1 MKERATRGRRCVAA
15 LLAYLAALALA
26 SLFLS
31 PAGALRFELES
42 GHTKCVTEDIKLHA
56 MAVGKYSVV
65 IPSDAAQLPD
75 SHKITVK
82 VTSPYGNSI
91 HYEDRV
97 ESGTFA
103 FSANEEGDY
112 LACVWAPYHQPSAT
126 LTVEFEWRTGVA
138 AKDWTNVAKK
148 GQIEGMELELKKLE
162 DTVKSIHDEMFYLR
176 ERSFSYK
183 SMSYING
190 MASFFS
196 PNYLLQ
202 FQLPHE
208 DEHRQLPA
216 PVMPPFHNLQDLTAT
231 APLLSP
237 VLGKRSMSLS
247 GIGNASDAK
256 AEDGF
261 SDDGMQSGEKRRR
274 LNTEQVRALER
285 SFELQGNKLESDRKL
300 QLAAA
305 LGLHP
310 RQIAIWFQNRRAKWK
325 TKQLEMDYELLKTQF
340 DAFKS
345 RNKALKQHNKKLQ
358 SEILALKGRETTPQ
372 VINLNKE
379 TEGFFSNMSR
389 NTSEIEQYYK
399 NVENILEDGS
409 FCNSLCCM
417 GDHYLVP
424 FWSRS

>member
-1 MKERATRGRRCVAA
+1 MVWPPFSPQTICYNSNCPMKMNT
-15 LLAYLAALALA
+15 
-26 SLFLS
+26 
-31 PAGALRFELES
+31 
-42 GHTKCVTEDIKLHA
+42 
-56 MAVGKYSVV
+56 
-65 IPSDAAQLPD
+65 
-75 SHKITVK
+75 
-82 VTSPYGNSI
+82 GNSQ
-91 HYEDRV
+91 HQACLHSTTCKTSQPRLH
-97 ESGTFA
+97 
-103 FSANEEGDY
+103 FSIPCRRKDP
-112 LACVWAPYHQPSAT
+112 CPYCA
-126 LTVEFEWRTGVA
+126 
-138 AKDWTNVAKK
+138 
-148 GQIEGMELELKKLE
+148 
-162 DTVKSIHDEMFYLR
+162 
-176 ERSFSYK
+176 
-183 SMSYING
+183 
-190 MASFFS
+190 
-196 PNYLLQ
+196 
-202 FQLPHE
+202 
-208 DEHRQLPA
+208 
-216 PVMPPFHNLQDLTAT
+216 
-231 APLLSP
+231 
-237 VLGKRSMSLS
+237 
-247 GIGNASDAK
+247 GIGNASDDIHNIAK
-256 AEDGF
+256 AEDEF

-345 RNKALKQHNKKLQ
+345 RNEALKQHNKKLQ

-409 FCNSLCCM
+409 YCNLLCCM